1 MYTLNKNN
9 VALACLI
16 SCLLATPV
24 VASAEGQSDTKPVKL
39 RYTLWDR
46 NQLPGEQQLVNEF
59 EKNNPGIKVEIEL
72 TPYDQY
78 FIKLSSAVGGNVA
91 PDVFWMNMPNFQQY
105 VKNGML
111 EPLSNYLKEKSAP
124 KLDDFVKSSV
134 DAYQYQSQQYAI
146 PRDIDAIAV
155 WYNKK
160 MFDQAGV
167 SYPDKNWTW
176 DDLKQKSEQLR
187 KGLDK
192 QSYPLAME
200 FSSGQDSYF
209 NLLLQAG
216 DKIVLPEGKTDVAND
231 KAIAVYRDVQSML
244 NAGLIQPPGEMEAS
258 DVFQSNR
265 VAMVYEGSWWALPFS
280 QNELIKDHIGVVPM
294 PKMAEQAGV
303 SHSLAFAMSAKS
315 QHKDAAWKF
324 IEFMSSEHAQQTL
337 ATGKVVIPAN
347 QKVAK
352 EWAEG
357 FKDLDVSAYID
368 SLAFSHKYPT
378 AGSNTAKWNSIL
390 NDGLKKVWTGTDP
403 EKVMPG
409 VAKRV
414 EREMQK

>member
-1 MYTLNKNN
+1 MYTLNKSN

-16 SCLLATPV
+16 SCLLAAPV
-24 VASAEGQSDTKPVKL
+24 VASAEGQADAKPVKL

-46 NQLPGEQQLVNEF
+46 NQLPGEQQLVTEF

-91 PDVFWMNMPNFQQY
+91 PDVFWMNMLNFQQY

-111 EPLSNYLKEKSAP
+111 QPLSGYLKDSASP
-124 KLDDFVKSSV
+124 RLDDFVKSSV
-134 DAYQYQSQQYAI
+134 EAYQYQSQQYAI

-160 MFDQAGV
+160 LFDQAGV
-167 SYPDKNWTW
+167 TYPDKNWTW
-176 DDLKQKSEQLR
+176 DDLKQKSAQLR

-192 QSYPLAME
+192 QSYPLALE

-209 NLLLQAG
+209 NFLFQVG
-216 DKIVLPEGKTDVAND
+216 NQVVLPKGKTDVAND
-231 KAIAVYRDVQSML
+231 KALDVYRQLQVML
-244 NAGLIQPPGEMEAS
+244 KEELIQPPGEMEAS
-258 DVFQSNR
+258 DVFQSDR
-265 VAMVYEGSWWALPFS
+265 IAMVYAGSWWALPFS
-280 QNELIKDHIGVVPM
+280 QNELIKDHIGVVQM
-294 PKMAEQAGV
+294 PKMAQQAGV

-315 QHKDAAWKF
+315 PNKDAAWKF

-337 ATGKVVIPAN
+337 AMGRVVIPAN
-347 QKVAK
+347 QKVARQ
-352 EWAEG
+352 WAEG
-357 FKDLDVSAYID
+357 FKNIDVSAYID

-390 NDGLKKVWTGTDP
+390 NDGLKKVWMGNDP
-403 EKVMPG
+403 EKIMPG

>member
-1 MYTLNKNN
+1 M
-9 VALACLI
+9 
-16 SCLLATPV
+16 
-24 VASAEGQSDTKPVKL
+24 
-39 RYTLWDR
+39 
-46 NQLPGEQQLVNEF
+46 
-59 EKNNPGIKVEIEL
+59 
-72 TPYDQY
+72 
-78 FIKLSSAVGGNVA
+78 
-91 PDVFWMNMPNFQQY
+91 
-105 VKNGML
+105 
-111 EPLSNYLKEKSAP
+111 
-124 KLDDFVKSSV
+124 
-134 DAYQYQSQQYAI
+134 
-146 PRDIDAIAV
+146 
-155 WYNKK
+155 
-160 MFDQAGV
+160 
-167 SYPDKNWTW
+167 
-176 DDLKQKSEQLR
+176 
-187 KGLDK
+187 
-192 QSYPLAME
+192 
-200 FSSGQDSYF
+200 
-209 NLLLQAG
+209 LLQAG

-231 KAIAVYRDVQSML
+231 KAIAVYRDVQGML

-265 VAMVYEGSWWALPFS
+265 VAMVYAGSWWALPFS

-357 FKDLDVSAYID
+357 FKDIDVSAYID

>member
-9 VALACLI
+9 VVLACLF
-16 SCLLATPV
+16 SCLLAAPAIV
-24 VASAEGQSDTKPVKL
+24 SAEGQTTDNPVKL

-59 EKNNPGIKVEIEL
+59 EKNNPGVKVEIEL

-111 EPLSNYLKEKSAP
+111 EPLTPYLKDKSSP
-124 KLDDFVKSSV
+124 NLDDFVKSSV
-134 DAYQYQSQQYAI
+134 DAYQYQSEQYAI

-167 SYPDKNWTW
+167 AYPDKNWTW

-187 KGLDK
+187 KNLD
-192 QSYPLAME
+192 QHSYPLAMDLG
-200 FSSGQDSYF
+200 SGQDSYF
-209 NLLLQAG
+209 NLLLQA
-216 DKIVLPEGKTDVAND
+216 DTQIVLPGGKTDVASEN
-231 KAIAVYRDVQSML
+231 AIAMYRDVQGML
-244 NAGLIQPPGEMEAS
+244 KAGLLQPPGEMKAA

-265 VAMVYEGSWWALPFS
+265 VAMIYAGSWWALPFS
-280 QNELIKDHIGVVPM
+280 QNELINDHVGVVPM

-315 QHKDAAWKF
+315 QHKEAAWKF

-337 ATGKVVIPAN
+337 AAGKVVIPAN

-352 EWAEG
+352 AWAEG
-357 FKDLDVSAYID
+357 FKNVDVSAYID

-390 NDGLKKVWTGTDP
+390 NDGLKKVWMGNDP
-403 EKVMPG
+403 EQVMPG

>member
-1 MYTLNKNN
+1 MYFLKKNN
-9 VALACLI
+9 VALACLV
-16 SCLLATPV
+16 SCLLAAPV
-24 VASAEGQSDTKPVKL
+24 VASAESQADAKPVKL

-59 EKNNPGIKVEIEL
+59 EKNNPDIKVEIEL

-111 EPLSNYLKEKSAP
+111 QPLSGYLKESNSP

-167 SYPDKNWTW
+167 AYPDKNWTW

-187 KGLDK
+187 KGIDK
-192 QSYPLAME
+192 QSYPLALE

-209 NLLLQAG
+209 NFLLQAG
-216 DKIVLPEGKTDVAND
+216 DQIVLPGGKTDVAND
-231 KAIAVYRDVQSML
+231 KAIAVYRQLQDML
-244 NAGLIQPPGEMEAS
+244 KADLIQPPGEMEAA
-258 DVFQSNR
+258 DVFQSDR
-265 VAMVYEGSWWALPFS
+265 IAMVYAGSWWALPFS

-294 PKMAEQAGV
+294 PKMAQQAGV

-315 QHKDAAWKF
+315 PNKDAAWKF
-324 IEFMSSEHAQQTL
+324 IEFMSSEHAQQSL

-352 EWAEG
+352 QWAEG
-357 FKDLDVSAYID
+357 FNNIDVSAYID
-368 SLAFSHKYPT
+368 SLSFSHKYPT

-390 NDGLKKVWTGTDP
+390 NDGLKKVWMGNDS

-409 VAKRV
+409 VAQRV
-414 EREMQK
+414 EREMKK

>member
-24 VASAEGQSDTKPVKL
+24 VASAEGQSDAKPVKL

-134 DAYQYQSQQYAI
+134 DVYQYQSQQYAI

-176 DDLKQKSEQLR
+176 DDLKQKSVQLR

-231 KAIAVYRDVQSML
+231 KAIAVYRDVQGML

-265 VAMVYEGSWWALPFS
+265 AAMVYAGSWWALPFS
-280 QNELIKDHIGVVPM
+280 QNELIKDHIGVLPM

-357 FKDLDVSAYID
+357 FKGIDVSAYID

>member
-24 VASAEGQSDTKPVKL
+24 VASAEGQSDAKPVKL

-176 DDLKQKSEQLR
+176 DDLKQKSVQLR

-231 KAIAVYRDVQSML
+231 KAIAVYRDVQGML

-258 DVFQSNR
+258 DVFQSKR
-265 VAMVYEGSWWALPFS
+265 VAMVYAGSWWALPFS

-357 FKDLDVSAYID
+357 FKGIDVSAYID

-378 AGSNTAKWNSIL
+378 AGSNTAKWNSIP
-390 NDGLKKVWTGTDP
+390 NDGVKKFWTGTDP

>member
-24 VASAEGQSDTKPVKL
+24 VASAEGQSDAKPVKL

-176 DDLKQKSEQLR
+176 DDLKQKSVQLR

-231 KAIAVYRDVQSML
+231 KAIAVYRDVQGML

-265 VAMVYEGSWWALPFS
+265 AAMVYAGSWWALPLS

-357 FKDLDVSAYID
+357 FKGIDVSAYID

>member
-24 VASAEGQSDTKPVKL
+24 VASAEGQSDAKPVKL

-111 EPLSNYLKEKSAP
+111 EPLSNYLKQKSAP

-176 DDLKQKSEQLR
+176 DDLKQKSVQLR

-231 KAIAVYRDVQSML
+231 KAIAVYRDVQGML

-265 VAMVYEGSWWALPFS
+265 VAMVYAGSWWALPFS

-357 FKDLDVSAYID
+357 FKGIDVSAYID